1 MIIIK
6 RLYIENYKLF
16 MRKEIDFSQALLSVF
31 DGPNGYGKTSIFDAI
46 ELIVTGTISRVRDC
60 ESIDGKFAYQT
71 VFFAQ
76 NSDKDVVLKA
86 EFEDKEAKAVF
97 VIGAKVISIN
107 LKGKIANPKNIF
119 ESINFYLLPSY
130 SISFDAWE
138 RYVLTKE
145 QVDEFR
151 RNIFGH
157 QNIEQFTLFHYIRQ
171 EDRLAYFKQ
180 NESSRS
186 STIESLLGVDEE
198 RKKQKDIQQKYKAV
212 DKLFKQVDVEI
223 NEKKG
228 KLIEP
233 KQQVEGG
240 TEYKQLLEGIRPWDQ
255 EHIVFSSSNAEQLW
269 SQYDKEL
276 EEIENYVRYKNNH
289 VNYFAYRMFCNIP
302 EQYRVDVV
310 KAWIL
315 LQNQP
320 LLVDEIETYSQNL
333 IFLQNQKEK
342 IDSQDYLN
350 VDFVKMCNILG
361 VVDNENILKE
371 IELLRTISQNQ
382 GELQRALNN
391 LIQIRESFHRE
402 HKKVMQSGICPYCGY
417 DWSSAEHL
425 EGHFESTKNILQ
437 NLLAQDGEKYSLQVG
452 KIKKEVEKNILIFL
466 LNKINELK
474 DFEVI
479 RVYRKFD
486 TKAKFVSML
495 DQGKTLLETSKK
507 RLTDD
512 SKELTDDVETQINL
526 LLDVCQQIGNSFS
539 NDYLSADEKYHF
551 TEIQKKY
558 GLTNAI
564 INKIVPD
571 DIKRKRQYLLMQFYK
586 SFDRLRD
593 EIQTLEKQRETLS
606 EIKVQLKEYSSAF
619 DTAIEAYKKQI
630 IDEIEIPFFVYSS
643 RLLQS
648 YQGGQGVLMENDGE
662 SIRFKSPG
670 KEHDI
675 LYTMSSGQLSAV
687 LLSFSLAL
695 NKIYAGDGIKTVL
708 IDDPIQC
715 MDDINMISFVELL
728 RREFSDCQIILSTHE
743 EDFSN
748 FIRYKFKKYGLVT
761 QAITLKDA

>member
-16 MRKEIDFSQALLSVF
+16 SQKEIDFSQALLSVF
-31 DGPNGYGKTSIFDAI
+31 DGPNGYGKTSIFDAV
-46 ELIVTGTISRVRDC
+46 ELLITGTISRVRDC

-76 NSDKDVVLKA
+76 NSDKDVVLRA

-97 VIGAKVISIN
+97 VIGAKVISVN
-107 LKGKIANPKNIF
+107 LKGKVANPKNIF
-119 ESINFYLLPSY
+119 ENINFYLLPSY
-130 SISFDAWE
+130 DISIDAWE
-138 RYVLTKE
+138 RYVLSKE
-145 QVDEFR
+145 QVDELR
-151 RNIFGH
+151 RNKFGH

-180 NESSRS
+180 NESTRS
-186 STIESLLGVDEE
+186 STIENLLGVDEE

-212 DKLFKQVDVEI
+212 DKLFKQVDMEI
-223 NEKKG
+223 NKK
-228 KLIEP
+228 KVNLIEP
-233 KQQVEGG
+233 NQQVEGG
-240 TEYKQLLEGIRPWDQ
+240 AEYKQLLEGTRLWDQ

-276 EEIENYVRYKNNH
+276 EEIENYIRYKNSH
-289 VNYFAYRMFCNIP
+289 VNYFAHRMFCDIP

-310 KAWIL
+310 RAWIL

-350 VDFVKMCNILG
+350 VDFVKVCNVLG
-361 VVDNENILKE
+361 LVDNENILKE

-391 LIQIRESFHRE
+391 LIRIRENFHRE

-425 EGHFESTKNILQ
+425 EENFESTKNILQ

-452 KIKKEVEKNILIFL
+452 KIKEEVEKNILTFL

-479 RVYRKFD
+479 NVYRKFD

-495 DQGKTLLETSKK
+495 EQGKTLLETSKK
-507 RLTDD
+507 RLIDD
-512 SKELTDDVETQINL
+512 RKELTDDVETQINL
-526 LLDVCQQIGNSFS
+526 LLEVCQKIGDSFS

-551 TEIQKKY
+551 ANIQKKY
-558 GLTNAI
+558 GLTDAI
-564 INKIVPD
+564 INKIVPN
-571 DIKRKRQYLLMQFYK
+571 DIKQKRQYVLMQFYK
-586 SFDRLRD
+586 SLDKLRD
-593 EIQTLEKQRETLS
+593 EIQALEKQRETLS
-606 EIKVQLKEYSSAF
+606 EIKVQLKEYSSAL

-687 LLSFSLAL
+687 LLSFSLTL

-748 FIRYKFKKYGLVT
+748 FIRYKYKKYGLVT

>member
-1 MIIIK
+1 MITIK
-6 RLYIENYKLF
+6 RLYVENYKLF
-16 MRKEIDFSQALLSVF
+16 LQKEMDFSQALLSVF
-31 DGPNGYGKTSIFDAI
+31 DGPNGYGKTSIFDAV
-46 ELIVTGTISRVRDC
+46 ELLITGKISRVKDC
-60 ESIDGKFAYQT
+60 ESIDGKSAYQT

-86 EFEDKEAKAVF
+86 EFEDKEAQTVF
-97 VIGAKVISIN
+97 VIGAKVISVK
-107 LKGKIANPKNIF
+107 LKGKVANPKNIF
-119 ESINFYLLPSY
+119 ESIDFYLLPSY
-130 SISFDAWE
+130 DISIDSWE
-138 RYVLTKE
+138 GCILSNE

-151 RNIFGH
+151 RNKFGH

-198 RKKQKDIQQKYKAV
+198 RKKQKAIQEKYKTV
-212 DKLFKQVDVEI
+212 EKLFKQVDIEF
-223 NEKKG
+223 NKK
-228 KLIEP
+228 KSELIEP
-233 KQQVEGG
+233 DQQVEGD

-255 EHIVFSSSNAEQLW
+255 EHIVFSSSNAEQLLL
-269 SQYDKEL
+269 QYDKEL
-276 EEIENYVRYKNNH
+276 EEIENYIKYKNSH
-289 VNYFAYRMFCNIP
+289 VDYFAYKMFYNIP
-302 EQYRVDVV
+302 EQNKTDVV
-310 KAWIL
+310 RAWIL

-320 LLVDEIETYSQNL
+320 LSVDDIEICSQNL

-361 VVDNENILKE
+361 LVDNVNILKE
-371 IELLRTISQNQ
+371 IEVLRNVSQNQ

-391 LIQIRESFHRE
+391 VIRIRENLHRE
-402 HKKVMQSGICPYCGY
+402 HNKILKSGICPYCGY
-417 DWSSAEHL
+417 DWSGTAHL
-425 EGHFESTKNILQ
+425 EEHFESTKNILQ
-437 NLLAQDGEKYSLQVG
+437 NLLAQDGEKYLLQVG
-452 KIKKEVEKNILIFL
+452 KIKEEIEKQVLTLLI
-466 LNKINELK
+466 NKINELLSL
-474 DFEVI
+474 DVI
-479 RVYRKFD
+479 NVYRKFD
-486 TKAKFVSML
+486 SKAKFVSML
-495 DQGKTLLETSKK
+495 DQGKLLLETSKRK
-507 RLTDD
+507 LIDD
-512 SKELTDDVETQINL
+512 KGEFTNDVETQIIL
-526 LLDVCQQIGNSFS
+526 LLEVCQQIGNSFS
-539 NDYLSADEKYHF
+539 NDYLKADEKYHF
-551 TEIQKKY
+551 EDVRKKY
-558 GLTNAI
+558 GLTDSI

-571 DIKRKRQYLLMQFYK
+571 DIERKRNYILVQFYK
-586 SFDRLRD
+586 SFDKLRD
-593 EIQTLEKQRETLS
+593 EIKVLEKQRETLS
-606 EIKVQLKEYSSAF
+606 EIKVQLKEYLNAI

-648 YQGGQGVLMENDGE
+648 YQGGQGILMENDGE
-662 SIRFKSPG
+662 SIRFKAPG

-675 LYTMSSGQLSAV
+675 LYTMSSGQLSAI

-728 RREFSDCQIILSTHE
+728 RREFSDCQILLSTHE

-748 FIRYKFKKYGLVT
+748 FIRYKFKKYGLIT